1 MRTIRTG
8 YKHILVVT
16 VALLTA
22 AFIGAI
28 ACGGEADPTPAPVV
42 QQVDPQ
48 MIAEAVKAVVEAS
61 AAQSASPEEIQ
72 AMVEKAMMAAAAGDS
87 GVSAEEVQSIV
98 SKAVESAAA
107 SGGAVDPQLISDAV
121 KAVVE
126 ASAAESA
133 SPEEIQAM
141 VEKAVMA
148 AAGDSA
154 SPEEIQAMM
163 EKAVMAA
170 AGDSASP
177 EEILAMVE
185 KAVMASAGE
194 SASPEEIQAIVMK
207 AVEAAVAEEG
217 PAMSMEPPGDK
228 VLRIS
233 TGSAPPNFNPL
244 IAVSRTQGW
253 VFNHIFSS
261 LTMADPIGLQMTP
274 DLAERWESAS
284 DGSSMTFHLRG
295 NALWHDGTP
304 LTSEDVAWTYH
315 MYLSGETGSKR
326 TGVLALI
333 AGGEEYTKGEADSVT
348 GIVAVDDQTIR
359 FEQAFPNI
367 LFLAQTTYPIL
378 PKHLLGDTLPID
390 LAQNKF
396 FFDEPLGSGPF
407 KFVSYIPDQRIEL
420 VANDDYYFGRP
431 KIDRE
436 IISVIKSPDA
446 VQIALQR
453 GEIHLPIFDG
463 GENASTEQFQAF
475 IQDPR
480 FTVSAS
486 KGTTLISYAFNSRRE
501 DLVNDKMRQA
511 FLHAL
516 DRQRLVDT
524 FAQGNGSIFNS
535 FLVHGWYQL
544 PDWSDKYPYDPD
556 KARQLIAESGWDTNR
571 EIGCTIIAV
580 SSEEARA
587 MLAAEQQMLA
597 EVGIKIKFH
606 EVELALWVET
616 FYETYE
622 WDTIRVTFGV
632 FPDPDGFLSFHM
644 RSGSRNAMGY
654 ANPTLD
660 EKIDRGKRSIDQAER
675 ASIYQEINEEMITT
689 LPLAPVHLLNQ
700 WWILDK
706 KFSIPFFDALPEAT
720 SFATV
725 PIGPAFLG
733 HSDWQ
738 KFHIEQWDLK

>member
-72 AMVEKAMMAAAAGDS
+72 AMVEKAIMAAAAGDS

-107 SGGAVDPQLISDAV
+107 SGGEVDPQLISDAV

-126 ASAAESA
+126 ASAAE
-133 SPEEIQAM
+133 
-141 VEKAVMA
+141 
-148 AAGDSA
+148 SA

-185 KAVMASAGE
+185 KAVMASAGDAASPE
-194 SASPEEIQAIVMK
+194 EIQAMIEKAVMASAGDSASPEEIQAIVMK

-738 KFHIEQWDLK
+738 KYHIEQWDLK